1 MIPGSH
7 TYNARVLISD
17 AWEPGNE
24 TSLVVGNGKQGGES
38 VNSEEVTIHFFVH
51 ALILWGIFLYMFKKL
66 LHLRL

>member
-24 TSLVVGNGKQGGES
+24 ASLVVWNGKQGGES

-51 ALILWGIFLYMFKKL
+51 ELICGESFFICIRNYYT
-66 LHLRL
+66 